1 MPGEIYEK
9 KPPVVTPSN
18 VNSLVSQL
26 LKSDSRLLNLAVR
39 GEITKITYSSAG
51 HIYFTLTDGT
61 SKLSVNVWKYVA
73 DRLKVKPE
81 DKKKVVCKGSISVY
95 EPNGTYSLICS
106 DIEVEGAGEQA
117 EKLRELAEK
126 LKKEGVFDKKRQL
139 PEYPK
144 KIAVVTSPTG
154 AVVHDIEKTLAQR
167 FPCVKMVVIP
177 AVVQGENAPL
187 SIVRGIEY
195 AQTTGADILIFGRG
209 GGAAED
215 LSAFNAEIVAR
226 AVYNSAIP
234 TISAVGHEIDVT
246 ISDLAAD
253 ARAATPTAAAMI
265 ATPDKDEL
273 KQRLKTINQS
283 LLDKLGAK
291 AEQKRAQT
299 NAIAERLTE
308 LLERCYKTKSA
319 DFERAKADIQRLMDR
334 KFEIAESE
342 LEKQRGLISALNPLS
357 TLKRGYSIVKLG
369 EKTVSESKELS
380 KGDTVEILLNSG
392 SASAV
397 IEEVRE

>member
-1 MPGEIYEK
+1 MPNGIYEN
-9 KPPVVTPSN
+9 KPPIVTPSN
-18 VNSLVSQL
+18 VNSLVSRL
-26 LKSDSRLLNLAVR
+26 LKGDSRLINLAVR
-39 GEITKITYSSAG
+39 GEITKVTYSPAG
-51 HIYFTLTDGT
+51 HIYFSLIDERAR
-61 SKLSVNVWKYVA
+61 LSVIVWKDDA
-73 DRLKVKPE
+73 RRLKVQPE
-81 DKKKVVCKGSISVY
+81 EKKKVVCRGSINVY
-95 EPNGTYSLICS
+95 ETGGTYSLVCT

-154 AVVHDIEKTLAQR
+154 AVVHDIEKTLAER

-209 GGAAED
+209 GGASED

-226 AVYNSAIP
+226 AVYKSEIP

-253 ARAATPTAAAMI
+253 ERAATPTAAAMI
-265 ATPDKDEL
+265 ATPDKEEL
-273 KQRLKTINQS
+273 KQRLKAINQS
-283 LLDKLGAK
+283 LLDKLSAK

-299 NAIAERLTE
+299 KVIAERLTE
-308 LLERCYKTKSA
+308 LLERCYKAKSA
-319 DFERAKADIQRLMDR
+319 DVERAKADIQRLLDR

-392 SASAV
+392 SATAV
-397 IEEVRE
+397 IEEVRK